1 MAVMTPPTTD
11 QLSAAREQSGLTQQ
25 KAADLVHVDIR
36 TWRRWEDGERAVNLA
51 AWELFLLRS
60 HQHPS
65 LELKPR

>member
-1 MAVMTPPTTD
+1 MEALTPPTTD
-11 QLSAAREQSGLTQQ
+11 QISAAREQSGLTQQ

-65 LELKPR
+65 ADLKTR